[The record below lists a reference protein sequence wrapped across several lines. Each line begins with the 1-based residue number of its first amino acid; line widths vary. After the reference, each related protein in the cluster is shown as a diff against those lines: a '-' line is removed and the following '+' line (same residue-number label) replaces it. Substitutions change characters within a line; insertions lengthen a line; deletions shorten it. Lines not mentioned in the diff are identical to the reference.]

1 MRFLRQ
7 TARLRLT
14 LSYVAFLLAAGLAMS
29 VIVYAVMRF
38 VPNYPLTAA
47 NPSDAHLFIAS
58 RGQILDSLIQACVV
72 AMGALAVVGTVGGW
86 LVAGRVL
93 RPLTDL
99 NTAAQA
105 AASGDLSHRISAR
118 GTRRG
123 RDEFTDLAD
132 TFDTMLE
139 RLERAF
145 AAQQRFAA
153 NASHELRTPLA
164 VTQTMLDVARE
175 DPDAVD
181 LPRLLE
187 RLDVTNRRATDLV
200 AALLQLAALD
210 RSPIVRAPFDLDVV
224 VEDAVDDV
232 AREATERGVRVEV
245 DVAPAVVPGDEVLL
259 ARVVDNLLR
268 NAIRHNLP
276 QGGWAR
282 IALVDAGLVVLTVE
296 NSGRVLTDDEL
307 RIALEPFARQ
317 IGSVARTRDDV
328 VTDRSS
334 NGLGL
339 AIVSRIVELHGG
351 SLSLTPLPGGG
362 VSARVVIPRGARPVA
377 AVRAAP

>member
-1 MRFLRQ
+1 MRLFRQ

-14 LSYVAFLLAAGLAMS
+14 LSYVLFLLAAGLAMS

-47 NPSDAHLFIAS
+47 NPRDVGPIAS
-58 RGQILDSLIQACVV
+58 RGEILEAVVRACGLAIGV
-72 AMGALAVVGTVGGW
+72 LAVVGTIGGW
-86 LVAGRVL
+86 FLAGRVL
-93 RPLTDL
+93 RPLVDL
-99 NTAAQA
+99 NEAAQA
-105 AASGDLSHRISAR
+105 AASGDLSHRIAAR
-118 GTRRG
+118 KGWTGRG
-123 RDEFTDLAD
+123 DEFTDLAD
-132 TFDTMLE
+132 TFDTMLG
-139 RLERAF
+139 RLEAAF
-145 AAQQRFAA
+145 TAQKRFAA

-175 DPDAVD
+175 DPGAVD

-210 RSPIVRAPFDLDVV
+210 RAPITKAPFDLDVV

-232 AREATERGVRVEV
+232 AREATDRGVSVEV
-245 DVAPAVVPGDEVLL
+245 DVTPVVVPGDEVLL

-268 NAIRHNLP
+268 NAVRHNLP
-276 QGGWAR
+276 EGGWAR
-282 IALVDAGLVVLTVE
+282 VSLVDAGLVVLTVE
-296 NSGRVLTDDEL
+296 NSGRVLSDDDL
-307 RIALEPFARQ
+307 RVALEPFARQ
-317 IGSVARTRDDV
+317 VGAVARTRADA

-351 SLSLTPLPGGG
+351 SLSLTPRPDGG
-362 VSARVVIPRGARPVA
+362 VVARVVIPRGARPVS
-377 AVRAAP
+377 VVAPTR

>member
-1 MRFLRQ
+1 VRLFRQ

-14 LSYVAFLLAAGLAMS
+14 LSYVAFLLAVALVMS

-47 NPSDAHLFIAS
+47 NPRDIGPIAS
-58 RGQILDSLIQACVV
+58 RGEILDAVVRACGLAIGV
-72 AMGALAVVGTVGGW
+72 LAVVGTIGGW
-86 LVAGRVL
+86 FLAGRVL
-93 RPLTDL
+93 RPLVDL
-99 NTAAQA
+99 NEAAQA
-105 AASGDLSHRISAR
+105 AASGDLSHRIAAR
-118 GTRRG
+118 EGRRG
-123 RDEFTDLAD
+123 RGDEFTDLAD
-132 TFDTMLE
+132 TFDTMLG
-139 RLERAF
+139 RLEAAF
-145 AAQQRFAA
+145 TAQKRFAA

-175 DPDAVD
+175 DPAGVD

-187 RLDVTNRRATDLV
+187 RLDATNRRATDLV

-210 RSPIVRAPFDLDVV
+210 RAPITRAPFDLDVV
-224 VEDAVDDV
+224 VEDVVDDV
-232 AREATERGVRVEV
+232 AREATDRGVRVDV

-276 QGGWAR
+276 EGGWAR

-296 NSGRVLTDDEL
+296 NSGRVLTDDDL

-317 IGSVARTRDDV
+317 VGSVARTRAGA
-328 VTDRSS
+328 VTERSS

-339 AIVSRIVELHGG
+339 AIVTRIVELHGG
-351 SLSLTPLPGGG
+351 SLSLTARPEGG
-362 VSARVVIPRGARPVA
+362 VIARVVIPRGARPVS
-377 AVRAAP
+377 AVAPTG

>member
-14 LSYVAFLLAAGLAMS
+14 LSYVAFLLAAGFAMS